1 VRESIQE
8 VKLFGGGAVAAMQSF
23 GKEFKRIR
31 RVRKVTLREIGEYVG
46 KSIGYLSD
54 IEHDRKG
61 PPDLRIVEK
70 IEQFLGV
77 KDNSLI
83 NLAARI
89 RSQRP
94 ENLAQRIKRRPILS
108 EVLLRADEFSDE
120 ELQAMINDIEKKGRG
135 K

>member
-1 VRESIQE
+1 
-8 VKLFGGGAVAAMQSF
+8 MQSF
-23 GKEFKRIR
+23 GKEFKRVR
-31 RVRKVTLREIGEYVG
+31 RMRKATLRELGEYVG

-77 KDNSLI
+77 KDNSLV
-83 NLAARI
+83 NLAASL
-89 RSQRP
+89 RSHRP

-108 EVLLRADEFSDE
+108 EVLLRADEFTDE
-120 ELQAMINDIEKKGRG
+120 ELQAMLSDIEKKGRE